1 MKLKELAL
9 DIAMFPIAVLGFLI
23 TLGFMA
29 VYWIMN
35 LFNRS

>member
-9 DIAMFPIAVLGFLI
+9 DIAMFPVVVLGFLI
-23 TLGFMA
+23 TVGFMT

>member
-9 DIAMFPIAVLGFLI
+9 DIVMFPVAILGFFI
-23 TLGFMA
+23 TLGFMV

-35 LFNRS
+35 LLNRS